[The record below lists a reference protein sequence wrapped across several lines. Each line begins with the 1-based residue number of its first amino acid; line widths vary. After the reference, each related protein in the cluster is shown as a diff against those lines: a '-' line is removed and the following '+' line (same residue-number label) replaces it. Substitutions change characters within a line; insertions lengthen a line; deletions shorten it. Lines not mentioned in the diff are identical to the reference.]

1 MPDEIPAQPSKG
13 FFKPPEYSTAHADK
27 FFAILEGRFRQHK
40 VEDELDKFLTL
51 ATAVPFD
58 ELPEAAGNLVRRP
71 PEESPYT
78 KLKAAILENL
88 RPKDY
93 DALRKR
99 MKAIPLGSMKP
110 TEFLNR
116 LRSIADEN
124 TLANP
129 IFKTDLLAVWRDAM
143 PSEWRHVLI
152 VEPDIDEAAKKADV
166 LYQYQPPQEVNDAR
180 AIVAAASA
188 PAPPAALRPSMNYE
202 QRFAALEAAMKTMTE
217 AFNLS
222 QVDDN
227 RGRQPKRDDS
237 NRGRRFNRMLKEFP
251 DLLRDPK
258 VRRAVKHS
266 TVHQIVTTPGPPS
279 FERCRR
285 LPADKLKIAKEL
297 FRKMEEKGDVI
308 RGTSPWASALHL
320 VPKKDGSWR
329 PVGDYRKLNSRTVP
343 VSPDDIEKTA
353 VTTPFGLFL
362 YPFMPFGLKN
372 APATFQRLMDQMF
385 DDLSFVFCYIDD
397 ILISSSSPAE
407 HEEHLR
413 KVLQRLDEYGL
424 VLNPRKCVLGVESI
438 EFLGY
443 RVDSKGIT
451 PLPERVAAIQEF
463 PLPMTADKLA
473 RFLGMLNYYRRF
485 VPKYAATLAPLNALL
500 AAFEASKVELA
511 NAACLA
517 HPKDD
522 APLALVTDASDI
534 ALGAVVQQCVNDV
547 WEPLGF
553 HSRKL
558 STTEKNYAPYDRELL
573 AIYDAKQFCPP
584 KDLKRL
590 GLSCQQ
596 EEMMCRNPQHRRLP
610 CRNPLH
616 RLLLRRS
623 QHLRLQRNLQLS
635 LNLALQPLLLDLLL
649 QLGNKRHLNQK

>member
-1 MPDEIPAQPSKG
+1 
-13 FFKPPEYSTAHADK
+13 
-27 FFAILEGRFRQHK
+27 
-40 VEDELDKFLTL
+40 
-51 ATAVPFD
+51 
-58 ELPEAAGNLVRRP
+58 
-71 PEESPYT
+71 
-78 KLKAAILENL
+78 
-88 RPKDY
+88 
-93 DALRKR
+93 
-99 MKAIPLGSMKP
+99 
-110 TEFLNR
+110 
-116 LRSIADEN
+116 
-124 TLANP
+124 
-129 IFKTDLLAVWRDAM
+129 
-143 PSEWRHVLI
+143 
-152 VEPDIDEAAKKADV
+152 
-166 LYQYQPPQEVNDAR
+166 
-180 AIVAAASA
+180 
-188 PAPPAALRPSMNYE
+188 
-202 QRFAALEAAMKTMTE
+202 
-217 AFNLS
+217 
-222 QVDDN
+222 
-227 RGRQPKRDDS
+227 
-237 NRGRRFNRMLKEFP
+237 
-251 DLLRDPK
+251 
-258 VRRAVKHS
+258 
-266 TVHQIVTTPGPPS
+266 
-279 FERCRR
+279 
-285 LPADKLKIAKEL
+285 
-297 FRKMEEKGDVI
+297 MEEKGDVI

-372 APATFQRLMDQMF
+372 APATFQRLMDQIF

-413 KVLQRLDEYGL
+413 KVLHRLDEYGL

-451 PLPERVAAIQEF
+451 PLPERVATIQEF

-517 HPKDD
+517 HPKND

-635 LNLALQPLLLDLLL
+635 LNLALRPLLLDLLL

>member
-1 MPDEIPAQPSKG
+1 
-13 FFKPPEYSTAHADK
+13 
-27 FFAILEGRFRQHK
+27 
-40 VEDELDKFLTL
+40 
-51 ATAVPFD
+51 
-58 ELPEAAGNLVRRP
+58 
-71 PEESPYT
+71 
-78 KLKAAILENL
+78 
-88 RPKDY
+88 
-93 DALRKR
+93 
-99 MKAIPLGSMKP
+99 
-110 TEFLNR
+110 
-116 LRSIADEN
+116 
-124 TLANP
+124 
-129 IFKTDLLAVWRDAM
+129 
-143 PSEWRHVLI
+143 
-152 VEPDIDEAAKKADV
+152 
-166 LYQYQPPQEVNDAR
+166 
-180 AIVAAASA
+180 
-188 PAPPAALRPSMNYE
+188 
-202 QRFAALEAAMKTMTE
+202 
-217 AFNLS
+217 
-222 QVDDN
+222 
-227 RGRQPKRDDS
+227 
-237 NRGRRFNRMLKEFP
+237 
-251 DLLRDPK
+251 
-258 VRRAVKHS
+258 
-266 TVHQIVTTPGPPS
+266 
-279 FERCRR
+279 
-285 LPADKLKIAKEL
+285 
-297 FRKMEEKGDVI
+297 MEEKGDVI

-372 APATFQRLMDQMF
+372 APATFQRLMDHIF

-413 KVLQRLDEYGL
+413 KVLQRLDEHGL
-424 VLNPRKCVLGVESI
+424 VLNPRKCVLGAESI

-573 AIYDAKQFCPP
+573 AIYDAVKKFRYLLEGHQPSVKQLRVNARKASEIRCISHS
-584 KDLKRL
+584 
-590 GLSCQQ
+590 LS
-596 EEMMCRNPQHRRLP
+596 
-610 CRNPLH
+610 
-616 RLLLRRS
+616 
-623 QHLRLQRNLQLS
+623 
-635 LNLALQPLLLDLLL
+635 
-649 QLGNKRHLNQK
+649 

>member
-143 PSEWRHVLI
+143 PYEWRHVLI

-285 LPADKLKIAKEL
+285 LSADKLKIAKEL

-372 APATFQRLMDQMF
+372 APATFQRLMDQIF

-424 VLNPRKCVLGVESI
+424 VLNPRKCVLGAESI

-635 LNLALQPLLLDLLL
+635 LNLALRPLLLDLLL
-649 QLGNKRHLNQK
+649 QIGNKSI